1 MSAAILTSNRR
12 LPEIYASTGISSP
25 GFAITEQL
33 PEPTGTRLAWEEDL
47 PVWQQRSFALQRQQ
61 SVNPSP
67 AAVFITRTGTGPIVV
82 ILPITVLIQKP
93 SRVESAEPTVSVSR
107 LIAQVRSSLSLQIK
121 QLAEV
126 LGVERP
132 SVYAWIKEESQ
143 PRAHKRARLKELY
156 QLARRWDELSNE
168 PLGKALTE
176 VTPDGYSALDFLLQS
191 EIPHALMIERFKAI
205 ARARAHNQAAIP
217 KRKSLS
223 QIAQEIGIDVTRVK
237 DRDDQI
243 DLVTGK
249 RVALE

>member
-1 MSAAILTSNRR
+1 MSAAIWTGNRR
-12 LPEIYASTGISSP
+12 LPEIYAGTDISSP
-25 GFAITEQL
+25 GFAITEQM

-47 PVWQQRSFALQRQQ
+47 SVWQQRSIARQRQQ
-61 SVNPSP
+61 SVSPSP

-82 ILPITVLIQKP
+82 ILPLTVLIQKP
-93 SRVESAEPTVSVSR
+93 SPIESAEPTVSVSR

-132 SVYAWIKEESQ
+132 TVYAWIKEESQ
-143 PRAHKRARLKELY
+143 PRPQKRARLRELY

-168 PLGKALTE
+168 PLGKALNE

-191 EIPHALMIERFKAI
+191 EIPHALVVERFKAI
-205 ARARAHNQAAIP
+205 ARARVHNQAATA
-217 KRKSLS
+217 KGKSLS
-223 QIAQEIGIDVTRVK
+223 QIAQEIGIDVTRVN